1 MNFDDIFQT
10 IGGLLGVED
19 GPITVQDLREM
30 LDDFAALLNNNLPE
44 VGGFDA
50 AIPYKEVDGRAL
62 TLDVIVPKGK
72 GPFPVLVY
80 LHGGAWIW
88 GSPTTHRKLTYRLA
102 EQGFLTMSVDY
113 RLAPEHPFP
122 AGFNDCVHAIHF
134 AANNAHRWDG
144 DRKKLVAAGGSAGGN
159 LAAAAAIELA
169 NTVDAP
175 MIQAVAL
182 LYGVFDFS
190 DFGSVG
196 ITRLLADAYLDGQNH
211 LVDDAR
217 VSPLVSAARLPP
229 AYIAVGSADPLIE
242 DSGALRSV
250 LAKAGKPHDY
260 HVYEDMPHA
269 FMQMEFLPGVQSSI
283 KNMTDFL
290 HDTLDH
296 NIMG

>member
-1 MNFDDIFQT
+1 MNFDEIFQG
-10 IGGLLGVED
+10 IGSFLGKGDGL
-19 GPITVQDLREM
+19 ITVQDLREM
-30 LDDFAALLNNNLPE
+30 LDDFAALLNSNLPD
-44 VGGFDA
+44 VGGFHA
-50 AIPYKEVDGRAL
+50 AIPYKESDDQEL

-122 AGFNDCVHAIHF
+122 AGFNDCIHAIHF
-134 AANNAHRWDG
+134 AANNAQRWNG
-144 DRKKLVAAGGSAGGN
+144 DPDRLVLAGDSAGGN

-175 MIQAVAL
+175 SIKAVAL

-190 DFGSVG
+190 GFDSAG
-196 ITRLLADAYLDGQNH
+196 ITSLLADAYLNGQTH
-211 LVDDAR
+211 LTKDAR
-217 VSPLVSAARLPP
+217 VSPLVGAARLPP
-229 AYIAVGSADPLIE
+229 THIAVGSADPLME
-242 DSGALRSV
+242 DSDALRSV
-250 LAKAGKPHDY
+250 LARAGKVHDY
-260 HVYEDMPHA
+260 QIYEDMPHA
-269 FMQMEFLPGVQSSI
+269 FMQMEFLPGVQTSI

-290 HDTLDH
+290 H
-296 NIMG
+296 NVIKQ